1 MRAMEYIMETNLELE
16 QKEDIMELVKSMN
29 SLGLSDEE
37 KLKSVTIG
45 EINNIH
51 RGGISE
57 HGVAMLG
64 KKFEIRSEIASFNS
78 GMVVYCIE
86 HCIL

>member
-1 MRAMEYIMETNLELE
+1 MRAMEYILETNLELE
-16 QKEDIMELVKSMN
+16 QKEDIMELVESMN

-51 RGGISE
+51 HGEISE
-57 HGVAMLG
+57 QGVAMLE
-64 KKFEIRSEIASFNS
+64 KKFEIRSEIASLNS
-78 GMVVYCIE
+78 GMVASSIAYAN
-86 HCIL
+86 